1 MEWHACAGGEPTIRL
16 GALGAWWQRYFTD
29 NAAVWLLRRW
39 NAIEWWR
46 AIDTRAQLLAR
57 ELDRAALQGDHER
70 IRELSAQ
77 LAQHV
82 RISPTQ
88 TRFWQAGDG
97 RRLQLAYGM
106 AAFLLI
112 AYAVAGPVGLFG
124 MLRGSIVVLAT
135 ALSPLHFVPLMYGAL
150 LTLLQR
156 EHAQG
161 TSAFLRLARLDGW
174 DLLYGAYTTYALAGA
189 TRIYLL
195 WGAPFLLVI
204 ATVVYDSLLAAIGF
218 CVRAG
223 LCYLGWSLLFQTL
236 VGLLVA
242 PRPTLLWQVM
252 SYTVVVLVGVGS
264 TVGALAF
271 VGLLESGGFM
281 RWLASVSPLVWATRS
296 GFWLSLLFPPIG
308 AMMTP
313 HIPHPLWGVL
323 HGLAAIGLARLLAP
337 LAARRV
343 QRALDA
349 PEPEPKSQEGAWW

>member
-1 MEWHACAGGEPTIRL
+1 MERDAHRGGEPAIRL
-16 GALGAWWQRYFTD
+16 GALGAWWQRYFTE

-39 NAIEWWR
+39 NAIEWRR
-46 AIDTRAQLLAR
+46 AIDTRAQTLGR
-57 ELDRAALQGDHER
+57 ELDKAVMKGDYERAK
-70 IRELSAQ
+70 ELSAQ

-88 TRFWQAGDG
+88 PRFWQEGD
-97 RRLQLAYGM
+97 RRRA
-106 AAFLLI
+106 
-112 AYAVAGPVGLFG
+112 
-124 MLRGSIVVLAT
+124 VVL
-135 ALSPLHFVPLMYGAL
+135 YGLAL
-150 LTLLQR
+150 LTLLAYALRLIGFLAALRDRAFALTLMLFLLFFVPFGYSTLLFLLQR

-161 TSAFLRLARLDGW
+161 TSAFLRLARLNGW
-174 DLLYGAYTTYALAGA
+174 DLLYGAYTAYALAGA
-189 TRIYLL
+189 MRIYLL

-204 ATVVYDSLLAAIGF
+204 ATVVYDSLLSAIGF

-242 PRPTLLWQVM
+242 PRPTLLWQVV
-252 SYTVVVLVGVGS
+252 SYTAVVLVGIGS

-308 AMMTP
+308 AMMAP

>member
-1 MEWHACAGGEPTIRL
+1 
-16 GALGAWWQRYFTD
+16 
-29 NAAVWLLRRW
+29 VWLLRRW
-39 NAIEWWR
+39 NAIEWRR
-46 AIDTRAQLLAR
+46 AIDTRAQTLGR
-57 ELDRAALQGDHER
+57 ELDKAVMKGDYERAK
-70 IRELSAQ
+70 ELSAQ
-77 LAQHV
+77 LAQQA

-88 TRFWQAGDG
+88 PRFWQAGDG
-97 RRLQLAYGM
+97 RRALVLYG
-106 AAFLLI
+106 L
-112 AYAVAGPVGLFG
+112 
-124 MLRGSIVVLAT
+124 
-135 ALSPLHFVPLMYGAL
+135 AL
-150 LTLLQR
+150 LTLLAYALGLIGFLAALRDRAFALTLMLFLLFFVPFGYSTLLVLLQR

-174 DLLYGAYTTYALAGA
+174 DLLYGAYATYALAGA

-204 ATVVYDSLLAAIGF
+204 ATVVYDSLLSAIGF

-281 RWLASVSPLVWATRS
+281 RRLASVSSLVWATRS

-308 AMMTP
+308 AMMAP

-337 LAARRV
+337 LAARRL

>member
-1 MEWHACAGGEPTIRL
+1 LERDAHRGGEPTIRL
-16 GALGAWWQRYFTD
+16 GALGAWWQRYFTE

-39 NAIEWWR
+39 NAIEWRR
-46 AIDTRAQLLAR
+46 AIDTRAQTLGR
-57 ELDRAALQGDHER
+57 ELDKAVMKGDYERAK
-70 IRELSAQ
+70 ELSAQ
-77 LAQHV
+77 LAQQA

-88 TRFWQAGDG
+88 PRFWQEGD
-97 RRLQLAYGM
+97 RRRA
-106 AAFLLI
+106 
-112 AYAVAGPVGLFG
+112 
-124 MLRGSIVVLAT
+124 VVL
-135 ALSPLHFVPLMYGAL
+135 YGLAL
-150 LTLLQR
+150 LTLLAYALGLIGFLAALRDRAFALTLMLFLLFFVPFGYSTLLFLLQR

-174 DLLYGAYTTYALAGA
+174 DLLYGAYTAYALAGA

-195 WGAPFLLVI
+195 WGVPFLLVI

-242 PRPTLLWQVM
+242 PRPTLLWQVV
-252 SYTVVVLVGVGS
+252 SYTAVVLVGIGS